1 MCPNNQIG
9 LFSEYHIPENTVI
22 FINNHHSNFS
32 TEYWDGPEQ
41 YRPER
46 FLNKEG
52 RFRKPAHFL
61 PFSTGRRSC
70 IGYKIVQLVATAI
83 AASTLRYTQFSDR
96 HGGKS

>member
-1 MCPNNQIG
+1 M
-9 LFSEYHIPENTVI
+9 I
-22 FINNHHSNFS
+22 FINNHHFNFS
-32 TEYWDGPEQ
+32 TEHWERPEE

-46 FLNKEG
+46 FLSSEG

-83 AASTLRYTQFSDR
+83 VASTIR
-96 HGGKS
+96 